1 MTKILT
7 LLALF
12 WACAACADAN
22 LIGAYR
28 WVDPDPRFGGLS
40 GIEVSDDGG
49 SFVAVGDRGVFVSG
63 RFQREDGEIVGVAD
77 TVITP
82 LLDRGGARF
91 PEDDGDSE
99 GIALTASGGL
109 FVSFEAVHGLRMIDG
124 EGVATS
130 TLITNRSFAN
140 FQSNSSFEALAVD
153 AAGALYTLPER
164 SGRASLPFPVFR
176 FQDGVWD
183 QPFDIPRRGTF
194 LISGADIGPDNR
206 LYLLERDFT
215 GIGFRTRVRRF
226 DLDGSAEETLVQTG
240 IGTHDNLEGISVWRD
255 ADGLRMTMVS
265 DDNFR
270 FLQRTEIVEYRLTD

>member
-1 MTKILT
+1 LSKIFAF
-7 LLALF
+7 LALF

-22 LIGAYR
+22 FVGAYH
-28 WVDPDPRFGGLS
+28 WVEDDPKFGGLS

-49 SFVAVGDRGVFVSG
+49 RFVAVGDRGALVTG
-63 RFQREDGEIVGVAD
+63 RFLRENGQITSVSD
-77 TVITP
+77 TVIVP
-82 LLDRGGARF
+82 LRDQGGTEYP
-91 PEDDGDSE
+91 PEDGDSE
-99 GIALTASGGL
+99 GIAVTASGDVI
-109 FVSFEAVHGLRMIDG
+109 VSFEAVHGLRSIDD

-130 TLITNRSFAN
+130 PLITNRRFAN
-140 FQSNSSFEALAVD
+140 LQMNSSFEALAVD

-164 SGRASLPFPVFR
+164 SGLASRPFPVFR
-176 FQDGVWD
+176 YQNGKWD
-183 QPFDIPRRGTF
+183 QPFDIPRRGAF

-206 LYLLERDFT
+206 LYVLERDFV

-226 DLDGSAEETLVQTG
+226 ELDGSSEKTLLQTG
-240 IGTHDNLEGISVWRD
+240 IGTHDNLEGISVWRA